1 MRLIDTYNDAPGH
14 LVAKRELK
22 FIEVVSGSTVYQF
35 FGYLYNF
42 VLSLFQYV

>member
-1 MRLIDTYNDAPGH
+1 MRLIDTYDDAPGH

-22 FIEVVSGSTVYQF
+22 FIDVSGSTVYQF

-42 VLSLFQYV
+42 VLSLFQ